1 MQREWPPIEATQA
14 ANIKRTAG
22 AKLSKREAVKNYVWE
37 TWPDGRVPHNVKN
50 ESLAAAVGVHEKT
63 VRRALL
69 EMGQNTDR

>member
-1 MQREWPPIEATQA
+1 M
-14 ANIKRTAG
+14 
-22 AKLSKREAVKNYVWE
+22 WE